1 MTKTAPLPAPA
12 PCTVTASCEEG
23 DHSYTWPCDLAVLDE
38 APANDAELLRG
49 EDGYWIIEALALE
62 VRCNRTTIERLRQQ
76 IAELERRP

>member
-38 APANDAELLRG
+38 APANDAELLRRLAVTG
-49 EDGYWIIEALALE
+49 GLITEIEE
-62 VRCNRTTIERLRQQ
+62 
-76 IAELERRP
+76 PW

>member
-1 MTKTAPLPAPA
+1 MDE
-12 PCTVTASCEEG
+12 VEEA
-23 DHSYTWPCDLAVLDE
+23 LAAIE
-38 APANDAELLRG
+38 NG